1 VLSKK
6 ERQMGQKIV
15 LSEPQEFGVKA
26 LTLTVYPLGG
36 EKLLELTDKLQNLE
50 KLQNSKDLKK
60 IIEVSMEVVYEIIH
74 DDNPTVTM
82 GDLLKNLSLPGAVKI
97 VQFAMGTEL

>member
-36 EKLLELTDKLQNLE
+36 EKLLELTDKLQ
-50 KLQNSKDLKK
+50 KK